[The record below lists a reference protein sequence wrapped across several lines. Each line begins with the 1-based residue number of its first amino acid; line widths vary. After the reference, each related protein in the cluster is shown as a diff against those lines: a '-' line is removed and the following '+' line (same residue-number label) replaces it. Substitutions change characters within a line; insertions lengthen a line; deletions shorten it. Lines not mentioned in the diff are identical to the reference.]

1 MDGKQMARCRAC
13 RRRLT
18 STEAISAGFGPV
30 CYRRLFGRSLSYS
43 VKGSEKGQSK
53 SKKSRVSARMR
64 IPVNQISV
72 FDTQEVQHGTDAQSA
87 G

>member
-43 VKGSEKGQSK
+43 VKGSDKGRSK
-53 SKKSRVSARMR
+53 VNQPRKSARMR

>member
-1 MDGKQMARCRAC
+1 MAGKEIARCKAC

-18 STEAISAGFGPV
+18 SSEAISAGFGPV

-53 SKKSRVSARMR
+53 IKKPRVSARMR

>member
-1 MDGKQMARCRAC
+1 MTGKEMARCKAC

-43 VKGSEKGQSK
+43 VKSSEKGQSK
-53 SKKSRVSARMR
+53 IKKPRVSARMR

-72 FDTQEVQHGTDAQSA
+72 FDTQEDQHGTDAQSA